1 MSPEAYLGE
10 IAIFAGTSLTDPNW
24 LPCDGRLL
32 QVSEYGMLY
41 ALIGNTY
48 GGVNNVSFNLPD
60 LRGRTP
66 VGMGQAASG
75 TNYVFAQAGGSATAT
90 ISMSQLPQ
98 HSHGL
103 VNMTG
108 GVIMASSHEG
118 TTEVPDGTYNTIAA
132 ATDPNGSTNLVYNGA
147 TPDVPWNTGNAAP
160 SLSVAGTGKP
170 FSVMQTYMPLNFFIC
185 VFGNFPSPA

>member
-10 IAIFAGTSLTDPNW
+10 ITMFAGTTINDPNW

-32 QVSEYGMLY
+32 QVSEYGQLY
-41 ALIGNTY
+41 VLIGNTY

-75 TNYVFAQAGGSATAT
+75 TNYVFAQAGGNATAT
-90 ISMSQLPQ
+90 ISMAQMPQ

-103 VNMTG
+103 VNITG
-108 GVIMASSHEG
+108 GVMMASSHPG
-118 TTEVPDGTYNTIAA
+118 TTEVPDGTNNTIATA
-132 ATDPNGSTNLVYNGA
+132 FDPNGITNMVYNSA
-147 TPDVPWNTGNAAP
+147 TPNVPWNTGGAAP
-160 SLSVAGTGKP
+160 TLSSTGSGQP
-170 FSVMQTYMPLNFFIC
+170 FSVMQTYMPLSFFIC
-185 VFGNFPSPA
+185 VFGNFPAPQ